1 MEVRLE
7 AIEAKLIRMRENKSA
22 VTETAA
28 RPMTCTKESGY
39 RCSIG
44 RSLLMFCVLALFS
57 GARSSAR
64 FDSLCGEVPEM
75 MSTVPVI

>member
-1 MEVRLE
+1 MIQALHQLERRAKIMEVRLE

-28 RPMTCTKESGY
+28 KPVTCTKESGY

-44 RSLLMFCVLALFS
+44 
-57 GARSSAR
+57 
-64 FDSLCGEVPEM
+64 
-75 MSTVPVI
+75 